1 MGNVSGKLSHILSLS
16 LQSFSLS
23 KMPTEPFWFAGRA
36 LWQMYVIKDKRPK
49 ITDTVHEN
57 RLFCGWNASK
67 IKSIHKDGP
76 FYGWI
81 ARSLVLGQV
90 LALALVMVQVLVLAL
105 ALILMRDLARV
116 LVRTRVRALPTRT
129 LINGP

>member
-1 MGNVSGKLSHILSLS
+1 MGNVFGKLSHILSLS

-67 IKSIHKDGP
+67 IKSIHKKGP

-81 ARSLVLGQV
+81 ARVLVLGLVLV
-90 LALALVMVQVLVLAL
+90 LALALVMVLAQVLVLASPSFGTSTGPCTDQS
-105 ALILMRDLARV
+105 MG
-116 LVRTRVRALPTRT
+116 PTDAYF
-129 LINGP
+129 N